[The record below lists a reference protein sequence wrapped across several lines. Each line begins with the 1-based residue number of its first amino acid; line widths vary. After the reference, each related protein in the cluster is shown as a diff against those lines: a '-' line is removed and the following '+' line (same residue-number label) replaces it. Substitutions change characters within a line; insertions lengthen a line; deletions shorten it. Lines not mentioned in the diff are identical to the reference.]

1 MSRARC
7 YEITPDDGE
16 SYLATVDELVKR
28 SGLPRKLVMRR
39 LNQQGIRS
47 ESRLFLSPDD
57 AQRLSRQKF
66 LAQTTAH
73 FAELQ
78 RERASE
84 EAHEEEVRGGHA
96 EV

>member
-7 YEITPDDGE
+7 YEITPAEGE
-16 SYLATVDELVKR
+16 TYLATVDELEKK
-28 SGLPRKLVMRR
+28 SGLPRRLILKR

-47 ESRLFLSPDD
+47 ESRLFLSPEE

-84 EAHEEEVRGGHA
+84 EAREEEVREGHA